1 MPLNIRPLN
10 DFAFRKTFATERNRL
25 ALIGLLNAILQ
36 LPHPIVE
43 IQILDPFNLQDY
55 ESDKLSIV
63 DVKAID
69 SIGANYHIE
78 VQLNFVDGLIQRVV
92 FYGCELFAS
101 QLSAGGEYTEL
112 KPVYSIWLLDAIL
125 FKDATN
131 LHHRF
136 RLSDTATGRVL
147 DELLEIHILELPRY
161 NQTVDELPMASKRD
175 WWLFWLLR
183 AQDYEP
189 EELLRLFP
197 EAEFQQ
203 ATRSLIEIAEK
214 TRDKM
219 AYDKRELAIRD
230 QQAAIT
236 TALKEGERRGEL
248 KGRQEGERRGE
259 LLGRI
264 VTLQELLS
272 HSTPT
277 REELSSY
284 NLTQLTAVCEQVQ
297 KQLRDRDV

>member
-1 MPLNIRPLN
+1 M
-10 DFAFRKTFATERNRL
+10 
-25 ALIGLLNAILQ
+25 
-36 LPHPIVE
+36 
-43 IQILDPFNLQDY
+43 
-55 ESDKLSIV
+55 
-63 DVKAID
+63 
-69 SIGANYHIE
+69 
-78 VQLNFVDGLIQRVV
+78 

-101 QLSAGGEYTEL
+101 QLNAGGEYTEL
-112 KPVYSIWLLDAIL
+112 KPVCSIWLLDAIL

-136 RLSDTATGRVL
+136 RLSDTPTGRVL
-147 DELLEIHILELPRY
+147 EELFEIHILELPRY
-161 NQTVDELPMASKRD
+161 TVTVEQLPRASKRD

-219 AYDKRELAIRD
+219 AYDKRELALKD
-230 QQAAIT
+230 QRAAIT
-236 TALKEGERRGEL
+236 HALEKGRHEGEQRGEI
-248 KGRQEGERRGE
+248 
-259 LLGRI
+259 LGRI

-272 HSTPT
+272 VATPT

-284 NLTQLTAVCEQVQ
+284 DLTQLTIACERLQ
-297 KQLRDRDV
+297 KQLRDRGV

>member
-1 MPLNIRPLN
+1 M
-10 DFAFRKTFATERNRL
+10 E
-25 ALIGLLNAILQ
+25 
-36 LPHPIVE
+36 VE
-43 IQILDPFNLQDY
+43 ILDPFNHQDY
-55 ESDKLSIV
+55 ETDKLSIV

-69 SIGANYHIE
+69 STGAIYHIE

-101 QLSAGGEYTEL
+101 QLNAGGEYTEL
-112 KPVYSIWLLDAIL
+112 KPVCSIWLLDAIL

-131 LHHRF
+131 LHHHF

-147 DELLEIHILELPRY
+147 EELLEIHILELPRY
-161 NQTVDELPMASKRD
+161 TVTVEHLPRASKRD

-219 AYDKRELAIRD
+219 AYDKRELAMKD
-230 QQAAIT
+230 QLAAIT
-236 TALKEGERRGEL
+236 HALE
-248 KGRQEGERRGE
+248 KGRQEGELKGRHEGEQRGE
-259 LLGRI
+259 MLGRI

-272 HSTPT
+272 VATPT

-284 NLTQLTAVCEQVQ
+284 DLTQLTIACERLQ
-297 KQLRDRDV
+297 KQLRDRGV

>member
-1 MPLNIRPLN
+1 MVLNIRPLN
-10 DFAFRKTFATERNRL
+10 DFAFRKTFATQQNRL
-25 ALIGLLNAILQ
+25 ALLGLLNAILN
-36 LPHPIVE
+36 PAHPIEEVE
-43 IQILDPFNLQDY
+43 ILDPFNHQDY
-55 ESDKLSIV
+55 ETDKLSIV
-63 DVKAID
+63 DVKAVD
-69 SIGANYHIE
+69 STGAIYHIE

-101 QLSAGGEYTEL
+101 QLNAGGEYTEL
-112 KPVYSIWLLDAIL
+112 KPVCSIWLLDAIL

-136 RLSDTATGRVL
+136 RLSDTPTGRVL
-147 DELLEIHILELPRY
+147 EELFEIHILELPRY
-161 NQTVDELPMASKRD
+161 TVTVEQLPRASKRD

-219 AYDKRELAIRD
+219 AYDKRELALKD
-230 QQAAIT
+230 QRAAIT
-236 TALKEGERRGEL
+236 HALEKGRHEGEQRGEI
-248 KGRQEGERRGE
+248 
-259 LLGRI
+259 LGRI

-272 HSTPT
+272 VATPT

-284 NLTQLTAVCEQVQ
+284 DLTQLTIACERLQ
-297 KQLRDRDV
+297 KQLRDRGV

>member
-1 MPLNIRPLN
+1 
-10 DFAFRKTFATERNRL
+10 
-25 ALIGLLNAILQ
+25 
-36 LPHPIVE
+36 
-43 IQILDPFNLQDY
+43 
-55 ESDKLSIV
+55 
-63 DVKAID
+63 
-69 SIGANYHIE
+69 
-78 VQLNFVDGLIQRVV
+78 
-92 FYGCELFAS
+92 
-101 QLSAGGEYTEL
+101 
-112 KPVYSIWLLDAIL
+112 LDAIL

-147 DELLEIHILELPRY
+147 NELLEIHILELPRY
-161 NQTVDELPMASKRD
+161 TLTVEQLPKASKCD

-219 AYDKRELAIRD
+219 AYDKRELALRD
-230 QQAAIT
+230 QRAAIT
-236 TALKEGERRGEL
+236 TALEQGRQEGEL
-248 KGRQEGERRGE
+248 KGRQEGE
-259 LLGRI
+259 LVGRI

-272 HSTPT
+272 LSTPT

-284 NLTQLTAVCEQVQ
+284 DLVQLTAVCEQLQ
-297 KQLRDRDV
+297 KQLRNRIS